1 MRPYVGVIAR
11 SWTGHCADGGAAD
24 RYARHLAADV
34 LPGLEAIDGHRGT
47 LMLRREDQ
55 RGGVEVRVVTFWS
68 SLDAID
74 EFAGPE
80 RGHAVLEPA
89 ARAVLDAYDDEVHHF
104 DVAIDT
110 TRPGGTE

>member
-24 RYARHLAADV
+24 RYARHLADDV
-34 LPGLEAIDGHRGT
+34 LPGLEAIDGHRGA

-80 RGHAVLEPA
+80 RGRAVVEPA

-110 TRPGGTE
+110 TRSGGTE